1 MCTPGQKCEEYPAPN
16 WLYGSRSLDL
26 RCSWLLKGLPDK
38 TMGCTRSK
46 GKLFSTLSTWVRGHA
61 YVTLLPGQKS
71 VSTEAGLDHWLP
83 GSQDFSAWTSLSL
96 LRFLF
101 FFSWLWFSTW
111 PGHLHEVVLHRGDS
125 TGWLLLPGL
134 CSGVCWL
141 PAECLQWND
150 LTQQGLLNRVLRF
163 SCKINPKTSSYVDKL

>member
-1 MCTPGQKCEEYPAPN
+1 MRWGTCTSGQKCEEYPAPN

-46 GKLFSTLSTWVRGHA
+46 GKLFSTLSTRVRGHA

-101 FFSWLWFSTW
+101 FFLGCGFQPDQGTYMRWCCTVGTALAGF
-111 PGHLHEVVLHRGDS
+111 
-125 TGWLLLPGL
+125 
-134 CSGVCWL
+134 CSLGCALVC
-141 PAECLQWND
+141 AGC
-150 LTQQGLLNRVLRF
+150 LLNAC
-163 SCKINPKTSSYVDKL
+163 SEMI